1 MNYYF
6 SAKENAFYPVDAIES
21 YKKAGT
27 LPDDI
32 VLVNDDLYITYAAEL
47 TPEGKYRGV
56 GADGLPCWLDMSVQ
70 PISPEEAITMADN
83 EKTRLL
89 DVATAAI
96 APLQDAVDLDMATD
110 EERAL
115 LTGWKKYRVEL
126 SRIDTNAAP
135 DIDWPEVPNVA

>member
-21 YKKAGT
+21 YKKSGT

-56 GADGLPCWLDMSVQ
+56 GNDGLPCWLDMAVQ

-96 APLQDAVDLDMATD
+96 APLQDAVDLDIATD
-110 EERAL
+110 EELAQL
-115 LTGWKKYRVEL
+115 KAWKTYRVLL
-126 SRIDTNAAP
+126 SRIDTASAP
-135 DIDWPEVPNVA
+135 DIEWPPLPA